1 MRMEQAGLIDHW
13 WREQSPTDPTP
24 CLSNNIKKKKT
35 PKNKEEKAAD
45 DRKRLTLKD
54 LSGAFFLLIAG
65 YILSSL
71 VFIIERSIGRMLKD
85 YRENQ
90 IDPLQDDD
98 DKNKPPVADP
108 LRKVIADLPTTSGD
122 FKVSNE
128 EIGDEITIDP
138 RIKPAADS
146 LPGVVPDISTTNNQE
161 MDISPKRNEEVI
173 NKKVSKPAQSVNE
186 GTNKVKMNE
195 GVAVDPKTEPTVADP
210 PALEEQIILA
220 DLNEMIKEIDDILK
234 SDEEMVTE
242 TKPKP
247 TAEENEL
254 IDKTIADLD
263 KIKET

>member
-1 MRMEQAGLIDHW
+1 MEQAGLIDLW

-108 LRKVIADLPTTSGD
+108 LPKVIADLPTNSGD

-138 RIKPAADS
+138 RIKAAADS
-146 LPGVVPDISTTNNQE
+146 LPEVVPDIPTSKNQR
-161 MDISPKRNEEVI
+161 MDNITKRNEKII
-173 NKKVSKPAQSVNE
+173 NKNALKPVQSVDE
-186 GTNKVKMNE
+186 GTGKIKMDKNI
-195 GVAVDPKTEPTVADP
+195 AVDPKTKPLAADP
-210 PALEEQIILA
+210 PALEVQTILA
-220 DLNEMIKEIDDILK
+220 DLNAMIKEIDDILK
-234 SDEEMVTE
+234 LDDETVG
-242 TKPKP
+242 TKTMS
-247 TAEENEL
+247 TAEET
-254 IDKTIADLD
+254 D
-263 KIKET
+263 

>member
-13 WREQSPTDPTP
+13 WREQSPTDP

-108 LRKVIADLPTTSGD
+108 LPEVIADLPTTSGD

-138 RIKPAADS
+138 RIKAAADS
-146 LPGVVPDISTTNNQE
+146 LPEVVADISTTNNQE
-161 MDISPKRNEEVI
+161 MDISPQRNEEVI
-173 NKKVSKPAQSVNE
+173 NKNGLKPAQSVDE
-186 GTNKVKMNE
+186 ETNKVKQS
-195 GVAVDPKTEPTVADP
+195 EPPAADP

-220 DLNEMIKEIDDILK
+220 DLNEMIKEMDDILK

-254 IDKTIADLD
+254 IEQTIADLD